1 MRWSWKIGRLAGI
14 NLYMHATFLLL
25 ILFVMFVYWTDGHS
39 IAKSMVG
46 VGFVLVIFACIVF
59 HELGH
64 ALTAR
69 KYGVQTRD
77 IVLLPIGGVARLE
90 RMPEKPREE
99 LWVALAGPAV
109 NVVIAGILLAALVAA
124 GVHLQWS
131 DLRGVG
137 GNFIE
142 NVMVVNLWLVGF
154 NLLPAFP
161 MDGGRV
167 LRALLASRMEPARAT
182 QLAARVG
189 KAMALLF
196 GVAGLFGDP
205 FLVFI
210 AIFVWMGADAEGSMA
225 LMKTS
230 VAGVPVQQVMV
241 KEFTTLRPDDSL
253 ARAAAHSLD
262 GWQQDFPVVFG
273 DHVLGVLTREDL
285 RRALAEKG
293 PELLVRDV
301 MRRDFL
307 TADSHDAIDRALAM
321 LQVGKCSSLPVEH
334 EGRLVG
340 MITADNISHF
350 IAMQSA
356 LRRQKDPN
364 QDHHPPSRQGP
375 RSPQEAKT
383 RDSDLLV

>member
-230 VAGVPVQQVMV
+230 VVGVPVQQVMV

-285 RRALAEKG
+285 RRALAETG